1 LSRQIWPFGVV
12 AVVAGVGVGVL
23 GMSRMPSEWLSV
35 PTHHVLEGPAARSH
49 AVLLAALLVLLGWGL
64 VRRRVV
70 ALGAVVLLLAD
81 VSLNLRHSWYGLL
94 FLAVAAALALSHSG
108 FPTVPDPGHV
118 MSAARNGTLTL
129 VAALLFGFAAHR
141 GLVSRLD
148 WCTAVLL
155 IALVALGS
163 VLRSAPAPQPAG
175 EGERARVRRM
185 VALPGADTLAPFA
198 LRSDKSYLFS
208 ADGSAAIGYRVLA
221 GVAVVGGDP
230 VGDTAAFAEVT
241 ARFLAL
247 CDRKGWR
254 PAVLGARG
262 DLVALWSAHGMR
274 SIAIGDEVV
283 LDVAPFGLA
292 TRKMRNV
299 RQAVRR
305 TYNAGVRTSVVPAA
319 ELPSALRA
327 EMAALSTQWLGSN
340 RERGFSMILD
350 GLFDERRPEGLFVLA
365 FDTDGHLVGFQRY
378 LPCGY
383 AGDDWALSLDV
394 MRRERGRLNG
404 LNERMIVDVVEY
416 ARERGIGHVS
426 LNFAAFR
433 SLLEQGDERGPVQQ
447 VGYRLLHLLDP
458 LIQVE
463 SLYLFNAKFRP
474 GYVSRNV
481 VLGSWFALPT
491 VLFALLGLEFAL
503 PYDRRR
509 HAEPAV
515 VASPATDQEPAA
527 ELLAGRWTG
536 EVHGRPPN
544 YR

>member
-1 LSRQIWPFGVV
+1 MVI
-12 AVVAGVGVGVL
+12 VAGVAVGTFGLRAAPPAWV
-23 GMSRMPSEWLSV
+23 V
-35 PTHHVLEGPAARSH
+35 TPTDHVVEGPATHPH
-49 AVLLAALLVLLGWGL
+49 ALLLAALLVLLGWGL

-70 ALGAVVLLLAD
+70 ALAAVVLLLAD
-81 VSLNLRHSWYGLL
+81 VSLNLRHVAYGLL
-94 FLAVAAALALSHSG
+94 FLAAAAGLALLHSS
-108 FPTVPDPGHV
+108 FPAVPEPGQV
-118 MSAARNGTLTL
+118 VSTLRNGALTL
-129 VAALLFGFAAHR
+129 IAALLFGFAAHL
-141 GLVSRLD
+141 GFVPRLD
-148 WCTAVLL
+148 WCTALL
-155 IALVALGS
+155 VIALVTTGT
-163 VLRSAPAPQPAG
+163 VLRSAPAPEPAD
-175 EGERARVRRM
+175 ETERARVRRM

-198 LRSDKSYLFS
+198 LRSDKTYLFS
-208 ADGSAAIGYRVLA
+208 ADGSAAVGYRVLL

-230 VGDTAAFAEVT
+230 VGDPSAYPEVI

-247 CDRKGWR
+247 CDRRGWR

-262 DLVALWSAHGMR
+262 DRVALWSTQGMR
-274 SIAIGDEVV
+274 HIAIGDEVV

-305 TYNAGVRTSVVPAA
+305 THNAGVRTSVVPAA
-319 ELPSALRA
+319 ELPAALRA

-350 GLFDERRPEGLFVLA
+350 GLFDARRPEGLFVLA
-365 FDTDGHLVGFQRY
+365 FDADGRLVGFQRY
-378 LPCGY
+378 LPVGSG
-383 AGDDWALSLDV
+383 ADWALSLDV
-394 MRRERGRLNG
+394 MRRQRSRLNG

-416 ARERGIGHVS
+416 AREHGIGTVS

-433 SLLEQGDERGPVQQ
+433 ELMDKGERRGPVEQ

-491 VLFALLGLEFAL
+491 VLLALLGLEFAL

-509 HAEPAV
+509 HTEPAV
-515 VASPATDQEPAA
+515 AAVPAA
-527 ELLAGRWTG
+527 VDSDAAVELLSGGWSVEA
-536 EVHGRPPN
+536 HQQPPHCG
-544 YR
+544 